1 MLNINLETICSEAGI
16 GNSALLITREKGQ
29 KVYVAL
35 VKYIQISDP
44 TNYPI
49 RIIFPENQL
58 MDVSFADE
66 VVIRLQEELDKGT
79 FGEGQG
85 IILYR
90 LGEDSIENLTAAVK
104 LQKLKIAFL
113 VVNQTGEWDCI
124 GQLEQNLR
132 ETLDLLFKQGHLT
145 APDLVRQL
153 GLAVNTASTRLK
165 RLYDMHLIRRD
176 YEITENGLQYIYM
189 FWPLEESKND

>member
-1 MLNINLETICSEAGI
+1 MLDINLGTICSEGGI

-29 KVYVAL
+29 KVYIEL
-35 VKYIQISDP
+35 VKHIQASDP
-44 TNYPI
+44 ANCPI

-66 VVIRLQEELDKGT
+66 VVIRLQEGLNKDA

-85 IILYR
+85 IILYG
-90 LGEDSIENLTAAVK
+90 LGDDSIENLTAAVK
-104 LQKLKIAFL
+104 LQKLKIAFM
-113 VVNQTGEWDCI
+113 VIKQTGQWDCI

-132 ETLDLLFKQGHLT
+132 ETLDLLFKQGQLT
-145 APDLVRQL
+145 APDLARQL

-176 YEITENGLQYIYM
+176 FEITENGLQYIYM
-189 FWPLEESKND
+189 FWPLEESKHD

>member
-1 MLNINLETICSEAGI
+1 MLDINLGMICSEFGI

-29 KVYVAL
+29 KVYMAL
-35 VKYIQISDP
+35 VKHIQISDP
-44 TNYPI
+44 TNCPI

-66 VVIRLQEELDKGT
+66 VVIRLQEGLNKDA

-85 IILYR
+85 IILYG
-90 LGEDSIENLTAAVK
+90 LGDDSIENLTAAVK
-104 LQKLKIAFL
+104 LQKLKIAFM
-113 VVNQTGEWDCI
+113 VIKQTGKWDCI

-132 ETLDLLFKQGHLT
+132 ETLDLLFKQGQLT
-145 APDLVRQL
+145 APDLARQL

-189 FWPLEESKND
+189 FWPLEESKHD

>member
-1 MLNINLETICSEAGI
+1 MLDINLGTICSEVVI

-29 KVYVAL
+29 KVYIEL
-35 VKYIQISDP
+35 VKHIQASDP
-44 TNYPI
+44 ANCPI

-66 VVIRLQEELDKGT
+66 VVIRLQEGLNKDA

-85 IILYR
+85 IILYG
-90 LGEDSIENLTAAVK
+90 LGDDSIENLTAAVK
-104 LQKLKIAFL
+104 LQKLKIAFM
-113 VVNQTGEWDCI
+113 VIKQTGQWDCI

-132 ETLDLLFKQGHLT
+132 ETLDLLFKQGQLT
-145 APDLVRQL
+145 APDLARQL

-176 YEITENGLQYIYM
+176 FEITENGLQYIYM
-189 FWPLEESKND
+189 FWPLEESKHD

>member
-1 MLNINLETICSEAGI
+1 MLDINIGTICSEVGI

-29 KVYVAL
+29 KVYIEL
-35 VKYIQISDP
+35 VKHIQASDP
-44 TNYPI
+44 ANCPI

-66 VVIRLQEELDKGT
+66 VVIRLQEGLNKDA

-85 IILYR
+85 IILYG
-90 LGEDSIENLTAAVK
+90 LGDDSIENLTAAVK
-104 LQKLKIAFL
+104 LQKLKIAFM
-113 VVNQTGEWDCI
+113 VIKQTGQWDCI

-132 ETLDLLFKQGHLT
+132 ETLDLLFKQGQLT
-145 APDLVRQL
+145 APDLARQL

-176 YEITENGLQYIYM
+176 FEITENGLQYIYM
-189 FWPLEESKND
+189 FWPLEESKHD

>member
-1 MLNINLETICSEAGI
+1 MLDINLGTICSEVGI

-29 KVYVAL
+29 KVYIEL
-35 VKYIQISDP
+35 VKHIQASDP
-44 TNYPI
+44 ANCPI

-66 VVIRLQEELDKGT
+66 VVIRIQEGLNKDA

-85 IILYR
+85 IILYG
-90 LGEDSIENLTAAVK
+90 LGDDSIENLTAAVK
-104 LQKLKIAFL
+104 LQKLKIAFM
-113 VVNQTGEWDCI
+113 VIKQTGQWDCI

-132 ETLDLLFKQGHLT
+132 ETLDLLFKQGQLT
-145 APDLVRQL
+145 APDLARQL

-176 YEITENGLQYIYM
+176 FEITENGLQYIYM
-189 FWPLEESKND
+189 FWPLEESKHD

>member
-1 MLNINLETICSEAGI
+1 MLDINLGTICSEVGI

-29 KVYVAL
+29 KVYIEL
-35 VKYIQISDP
+35 VKHIQASDP
-44 TNYPI
+44 ANCPI

-66 VVIRLQEELDKGT
+66 VVIRLQEGLNKDA

-85 IILYR
+85 IILYG
-90 LGEDSIENLTAAVK
+90 LGDDSIENLTAAVK
-104 LQKLKIAFL
+104 LQKLKIAFM
-113 VVNQTGEWDCI
+113 VIKQTGQWDCI

-132 ETLDLLFKQGHLT
+132 ETLDLLFKQGQLT
-145 APDLVRQL
+145 APDLARQL

-176 YEITENGLQYIYM
+176 FEITENGLQYIYM
-189 FWPLEESKND
+189 FWPLEESKHD